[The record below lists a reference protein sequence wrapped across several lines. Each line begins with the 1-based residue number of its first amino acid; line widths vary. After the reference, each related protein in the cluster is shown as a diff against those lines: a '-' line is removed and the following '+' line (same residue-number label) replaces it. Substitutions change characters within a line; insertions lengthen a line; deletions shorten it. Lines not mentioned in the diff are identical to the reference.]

1 MFQKTET
8 ALHFILTVLV
18 SFQNIFSEM
27 QKTLSLFFFLFSLIC
42 FSQENTATKKLIGFV
57 NPFIGTGGHGHT
69 YPGATMPFGMMQ
81 LSPDTRL
88 DGWDGCS
95 GYHYSDE
102 YIYGFS
108 HTHLSG
114 TGVSDYGDVLL
125 MPTNS
130 INFSNGADGSSG
142 YRAHFSHENET
153 ASPGYYKVL
162 LDETNIETELTVSK
176 RSGIHHYTFPK
187 DSKQIVI
194 LDLEHR
200 DKVLSLEINVISD
213 TEISGH
219 RHSDAWAKDQRLF
232 YNIQFS
238 RPYKKLEYY
247 SPFGGQGDNPT
258 KAAFE
263 FDPSDGNEL
272 EVKVAISAV
281 DEAGARKNLETEIG
295 DKSFQQ
301 VKEEAET
308 AWEKQLKKI
317 EIDASA
323 TLSNQSSPNRG
334 LSGAEAH
341 NDQKT
346 IFYTALYH
354 TMLAP
359 NLYQD
364 VDGRYRG
371 MDLEIHQSHDFE
383 NYTVFSLWDTYRA
396 AHPLYTIIEK
406 ERTNDFINSLLAK
419 YDEGGILPIWPL
431 AANYTGCMIGYH
443 AVPVIA
449 DAYLKGIRGY
459 DTEKAFRALK
469 HSAVQDHLGL
479 KSYKEF
485 GFIPVEEESESV
497 SKTLEYAYDDWA
509 IAEMAKAM
517 GKTEDY
523 RLFTERAQYYKN
535 VYDPETKFMRGRF
548 RNTWFAPF
556 DPYEV
561 NFNYTEANSWQY
573 SFYVPQDISGLINL
587 MGGKAEFEKQLD
599 KLFTAKQ
606 ETSGREQAD
615 ITGLIG
621 QYAHGNEP
629 SHHMAYLYNFVNKP
643 TKTQGKVHQILNELY
658 QNAPDGISGNEDCG
672 QMSAWYV
679 FSALGFYPVTP
690 ASNQYIIGTPLF
702 ESVAINLEG
711 GKKFEIEAQN
721 VSNKNFYIAS
731 ATLNGKPL
739 KRSFIYH
746 SEIMDGGKLVF
757 NMIGKPSNWATK
769 DEEIPKT
776 ELTENLIIPSPYIAK
791 GDVAFKNQT
800 EISLGVVSPKTD
812 IYYSLN
818 DSDFKKYSDPFTI
831 SEESVLKTYAE
842 KLPLQPSARNLGK
855 RSSLL
860 TTHFY
865 KTDPNLSITL
875 ETEYANQYN
884 GGGKNA
890 LIDGIHGA
898 NDFRTGTWQGYHDL
912 DLKATVNLG
921 SEKEVKT
928 ISVNFLQDQGSWI
941 FYPTEISCS
950 VSENG
955 KDFTEFPIQKIEA
968 EKPSEEAEI
977 KTIHFEVNKN
987 IQFIKISA
995 KKFGDLPKGHL
1006 GFGGKAWLFVDEI
1019 EVK

>member
-1 MFQKTET
+1 
-8 ALHFILTVLV
+8 
-18 SFQNIFSEM
+18 
-27 QKTLSLFFFLFSLIC
+27 
-42 FSQENTATKKLIGFV
+42 
-57 NPFIGTGGHGHT
+57 
-69 YPGATMPFGMMQ
+69 MPFGMMQ

-125 MPTNS
+125 MPTNTV
-130 INFSNGADGSSG
+130 NFNNGANASVSSAQVQKG
-142 YRAHFSHENET
+142 YRARFSHENET
-153 ASPGYYKVL
+153 ASPGFYKVL
-162 LDETNIETELTVSK
+162 LDDTNIEVELTVSE

-187 DSKQIVI
+187 NSKQIVI

-200 DKVLSLEINVISD
+200 DKVLSSEIKVLSK

-232 YNIQFS
+232 FNIQFS
-238 RPYKKLEYY
+238 RPYKNVTFLSDKTE
-247 SPFGGQGDNPT
+247 GEKV

-263 FDPSDGNEL
+263 FDASEGNEL
-272 EVKVAISAV
+272 EIKVAISAV
-281 DEAGARKNLETEIG
+281 DEAGAKKNLETEIG
-295 DKSFQQ
+295 SKSFQQ
-301 VKEEAET
+301 VKTEAET
-308 AWEKQLKKI
+308 AWENQLKKMI
-317 EIDASA
+317 VE
-323 TLSNQSSPNRG
+323 TSNLNHKS
-334 LSGAEAH
+334 
-341 NDQKT
+341 
-346 IFYTALYH
+346 IFYTSLYH

-371 MDLEIHQSHDFE
+371 MDLQIHQSNNFE

-406 ERTNDFINSLLAK
+406 ERTNHFINSLLAK
-419 YDEGGILPIWPL
+419 HDEGGILPIWPL

-449 DAYLKGIRGY
+449 DAYLKGIRGF
-459 DTEKAFRALK
+459 DAEKAFEAMK
-469 HSAVQDHLGL
+469 HSALQDKLGL

-497 SKTLEYAYDDWA
+497 SKTLEYAYDDWT
-509 IAEMAKAM
+509 IAQMAKAM
-517 GKTEDY
+517 GNMEDY
-523 RLFTERAQYYKN
+523 QIYSERAQYYKN
-535 VYDPETKFMRGRF
+535 VFDPETKFMRGRF

-573 SFYVPQDISGLINL
+573 SFYAPQDISGLIIL
-587 MGGKAEFEKQLD
+587 MGGKDDFENQLD
-599 KLFTAKQ
+599 KLFTAKN

-643 TKTQGKVHQILNELY
+643 AKTQEKVHQILNELY

-672 QMSAWYV
+672 QMSAWYI
-679 FSALGFYPVTP
+679 FSAMGFYPVTP
-690 ASNQYIIGTPLF
+690 ANNQYIIGTPLF
-702 ESVAINLEG
+702 EKAIINLED
-711 GKKFEIEAQN
+711 GKKFEISAEN
-721 VSNKNFYIAS
+721 LSDENKYISS
-731 ATLNGKPL
+731 AKLNGKSL
-739 KRSFIYH
+739 NRSFIFH

-757 NMIGKPSNWATK
+757 KMTDKPSKWATK
-769 DEEIPKT
+769 DDEIPIT
-776 ELTENLIIPSPYIAK
+776 EITENLIVLPPFIVK
-791 GDVAFKNQT
+791 GEVAFKNETQ
-800 EISLGVVSPKTD
+800 ISLGVSSPKTD
-812 IYYSLN
+812 IYYSMN
-818 DSDFKKYSDPFTI
+818 DSEFKKYTQPFTI
-831 SEESVLKTYAE
+831 SEETVLKIYAE
-842 KLPLQPSARNLGK
+842 KLPLKPSARNLGK
-855 RSSLL
+855 RSTLL
-860 TTHFY
+860 KTHFY
-865 KTDPNLSITL
+865 KIDPNLSITL

-898 NDFRTGTWQGYHDL
+898 NDFRTGTWQGYQDL
-912 DLKATVNLG
+912 DLKATVDLG

-928 ISVNFLQDQGSWI
+928 VAVSFLRDQRSWI
-941 FYPTEISCS
+941 FYPTEVVCL

-955 KDFTEFPIQKIEA
+955 KDFTELPIQKIDA
-968 EKPSEEAEI
+968 THPSEEVEI
-977 KTIHFEVNKN
+977 KTISFEIEKN
-987 IQFIKISA
+987 VQFVKIIA
-995 KKFGDLPKGHL
+995 KNFGDLPKGHL
-1006 GFGGKAWLFVDEI
+1006 GYGGKAWLFVDEI
-1019 EVK
+1019 EIK

>member
-1 MFQKTET
+1 MR
-8 ALHFILTVLV
+8 
-18 SFQNIFSEM
+18 N
-27 QKTLSLFFFLFSLIC
+27 TLSLFIFVCSAFC
-42 FSQENTATKKLIGFV
+42 FSQQISSEKLTSFV

-88 DGWDGCS
+88 EGWDGCS

-125 MPTNS
+125 MPTNAA
-130 INFSNGADGSSG
+130 NFNNGASGNSG

-153 ASPGYYKVL
+153 ASPGYYKVF
-162 LDETNIETELTVSK
+162 LDDTNIEVELTVSK

-187 DSKQIVI
+187 GSKQILI
-194 LDLEHR
+194 LDIEHR
-200 DKVLSLEINVISD
+200 DMVLSSEIKALSK

-219 RHSDAWAKDQRLF
+219 RHSEAWAKDQRLF
-232 YNIQFS
+232 FNIEFS
-238 RPYKKLEYY
+238 RPYKNVEYY
-247 SPFGGQGDNPT
+247 SRFVGNWDNPT
-258 KAAFE
+258 KVAFE
-263 FDPSDGNEL
+263 FEASKGNEL
-272 EVKVAISAV
+272 FVKVGISAV
-281 DEAGARKNLETEIG
+281 DEAGAKKNLEAEIG
-295 DKSFQQ
+295 NKTFQQ
-301 VKEEAET
+301 IKEEAEA
-308 AWEKQLKKI
+308 AWEKQLGKI
-317 EIDASA
+317 EIE
-323 TLSNQSSPNRG
+323 TQNENQR
-334 LSGAEAH
+334 
-341 NDQKT
+341 T
-346 IFYTALYH
+346 IFYTSLYH

-371 MDLEIHQSHDFE
+371 MDLEIHQSNDFE

-406 ERTNDFINSLLAK
+406 ERTNHFINSLLAK
-419 YDEGGILPIWPL
+419 HDEGGILPIWPL

-443 AVPVIA
+443 SVPVIA

-459 DTEKAFRALK
+459 NAEKAFEAMK
-469 HSAVQDHLGL
+469 HSTLQDKLGL

-497 SKTLEYAYDDWA
+497 SKTLEYAYDDWTVA
-509 IAEMAKAM
+509 QMAKAM
-517 GKTEDY
+517 GNMEDY
-523 RLFTERAQYYKN
+523 QIYSERAQYYKN
-535 VYDPETKFMRGRF
+535 VFDPETKFMRGRF

-573 SFYVPQDISGLINL
+573 SFYAPQDISGLIIL
-587 MGGKAEFEKQLD
+587 MGGKDDFENQLD
-599 KLFTAKQ
+599 KLFTAKN

-643 TKTQGKVHQILNELY
+643 AKTQEKVHQILNELY

-672 QMSAWYV
+672 QMSAWYI
-679 FSALGFYPVTP
+679 FSAMGFYPVTP
-690 ASNQYIIGTPLF
+690 ANNQYIIGTPLF
-702 ESVAINLEG
+702 EKAIINLED
-711 GKKFEIEAQN
+711 GKKFEISAEN
-721 VSNKNFYIAS
+721 LSDENKYISS
-731 ATLNGKPL
+731 AKLNGKSL
-739 KRSFIYH
+739 NRSFIFH

-757 NMIGKPSNWATK
+757 KMTDKPSKWSTK
-769 DEEIPKT
+769 DDEIPIT
-776 ELTENLIIPSPYIAK
+776 EITENLIVLPPFIVK
-791 GDVAFKNQT
+791 GEVAFKNETQ
-800 EISLGVVSPKTD
+800 ISLGVSSPKTD

-818 DSDFKKYSDPFTI
+818 DSEFKKYTQPFTI
-831 SEESVLKTYAE
+831 SEETVLKIYAE
-842 KLPLQPSARNLGK
+842 KLPLKPSARNLGK
-855 RSSLL
+855 RSTLL
-860 TTHFY
+860 KTHFY
-865 KTDPNLSITL
+865 KIDTNLSITL

-898 NDFRTGTWQGYHDL
+898 NDFRTGTWQGYHDT
-912 DLKATVNLG
+912 DLKATVDLG

-928 ISVNFLQDQGSWI
+928 VAVSFLRDQRSWI
-941 FYPTEISCS
+941 FYPTEVVCL

-955 KDFTEFPIQKIEA
+955 KDFTELPIQKIDA
-968 EKPSEEAEI
+968 THPSEEVEI
-977 KTIHFEVNKN
+977 KTISFEIEKN
-987 IQFIKISA
+987 VQFVKIIA
-995 KKFGDLPKGHL
+995 KNFGDLPKGHL
-1006 GFGGKAWLFVDEI
+1006 GYGGKAWLFVDEI
-1019 EVK
+1019 EIK